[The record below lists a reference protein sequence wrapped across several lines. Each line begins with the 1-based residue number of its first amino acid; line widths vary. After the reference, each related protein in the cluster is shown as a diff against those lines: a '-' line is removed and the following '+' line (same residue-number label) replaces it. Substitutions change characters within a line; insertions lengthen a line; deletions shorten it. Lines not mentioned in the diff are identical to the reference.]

1 MTSPVA
7 GFETGIPV
15 SLGAS
20 VTGLACIADASLPLP
35 SFRPAR
41 EDVTYGSGA
50 KGVHAT
56 DGRHLFALAPHRQV
70 QLVVMRSTVL
80 LSDIH
85 LASSG
90 GIDLLRRPEFREKL
104 WAELEGADEVVLLG
118 DVVELR
124 DMPLAAAVEI
134 ARPFFDEL
142 GAVVGDGRVVMVPGN
157 HDHHLLDEWLER
169 RRLDDA
175 APLGLEQRIPIDAGP
190 LAELTAGMGKTE
202 VELAYPGVW
211 LRPSVFATHGH
222 YLDRHLTVPSFERLA
237 VAAVERVLSGSRDP
251 SDDDL
256 PAHGDPGSESPDDY
270 ERIQA
275 PHTRSC
281 SPSPRAAARRR
292 SGWAG
297 QTRRPAFGRRSAAG
311 TGGRLAYAAGCLAP
325 LRYPGAVGVANRLGL
340 GPVKSDL
347 SPGAITRAGLAAMG
361 EVVRR
366 LGIEADHVIFGHT
379 HRRGPLRAEVG
390 WRLEDG
396 TRLHNTGSWV
406 HSAGLIGRSAADS
419 PYWPGTIVVVEGDR
433 EPRSI
438 NLLADL
444 GKEELRGGD

>member
-7 GFETGIPV
+7 GFVTGIPV

-20 VTGLACIADASLPLP
+20 VTGLACIADATLSLP

-41 EDVTYGSGA
+41 EDVTVG
-50 KGVHAT
+50 
-56 DGRHLFALAPHRQV
+56 
-70 QLVVMRSTVL
+70 STVV

-90 GIDLLRRPEFREKL
+90 GIDLLRRTEFREKL
-104 WAELEGADEVVLLG
+104 WVALEDADEVVLLG

-142 GAVVGDGRVVMVPGN
+142 GAAVGDGRVVIVPGN
-157 HDHHLLDEWLER
+157 HDYHLLDGWLER
-169 RRLDDA
+169 RRLDGA
-175 APLGLEQRIPIDAGP
+175 APLGLEQHIRIDPGP
-190 LAELTAGMGKTE
+190 LAELTSGMGKTD

-211 LRPSVFATHGH
+211 LRPNVYATHGH

-237 VAAVERVLSGSRDP
+237 VAAVERVLSGSRDAP
-251 SDDDL
+251 DDEL
-256 PAHGDPGSESPDDY
+256 PEHGDRDSESPDDY

-275 PHTRSC
+275 PLYAFLFTLAQSGGEPRDRLGGAN
-281 SPSPRAAARRR
+281 PSARVWQAVGGGYGRAARLR
-292 SGWAG
+292 
-297 QTRRPAFGRRSAAG
+297 
-311 TGGRLAYAAGCLAP
+311 GRLLGSVAL
-325 LRYPGAVGVANRLGL
+325 PGAVGVANRLGL

-361 EVVRR
+361 EVVSR

-379 HRRGPLRAEVG
+379 HRRGPLRAEAG

-406 HSAGLIGRSAADS
+406 HSAGLLGRTASDS
-419 PYWPGTIVVVEGDR
+419 PYWPGTIIVLDDDR
-433 EPRSI
+433 EPRAI
-438 NLLADL
+438 NLLENLSKD
-444 GKEELRGGD
+444 ELRGGD

>member
-20 VTGLACIADASLPLP
+20 VTGLACIADASLSLP

-41 EDVTYGSGA
+41 EDVGVGSTA
-50 KGVHAT
+50 V
-56 DGRHLFALAPHRQV
+56 
-70 QLVVMRSTVL
+70 

-90 GIDLLRRPEFREKL
+90 GIDLLRRPEFRERL

-190 LAELTAGMGKTE
+190 LAELT
-202 VELAYPGVW
+202 
-211 LRPSVFATHGH
+211 RRHGQ
-222 YLDRHLTVPSFERLA
+222 DRGGARVPRRVPPAERLRHPRPLPGPPPHRPELRA
-237 VAAVERVLSGSRDP
+237 PRGRRGRARPHRLAGPVRRRAPCPWRPGIGVTGRLRAHPGAAVRVP
-251 SDDDL
+251 V
-256 PAHGDPGSESPDDY
+256 H
-270 ERIQA
+270 
-275 PHTRSC
+275 
-281 SPSPRAAARRR
+281 PRAERRLAEGPAGRGKPVGPRVAGGRRR
-292 SGWAG
+292 A
-297 QTRRPAFGRRSAAG
+297 

-325 LRYPGAVGVANRLGL
+325 LRYPERWGSRIGWDS
-340 GPVKSDL
+340 GP
-347 SPGAITRAGLAAMG
+347 
-361 EVVRR
+361 
-366 LGIEADHVIFGHT
+366 
-379 HRRGPLRAEVG
+379 
-390 WRLEDG
+390 
-396 TRLHNTGSWV
+396 
-406 HSAGLIGRSAADS
+406 
-419 PYWPGTIVVVEGDR
+419 
-433 EPRSI
+433 
-438 NLLADL
+438 
-444 GKEELRGGD
+444 